1 MVELPSKPHSGS
13 CSNVGNE
20 SNSLICVLPRRFG
33 IGVYP
38 SSQIYSSLNF
48 VIELSHE
55 LMMRKVENQRF
66 LLVTTSV
73 PGHHRPSLSKQ
84 LKCQSLH
91 CGNAGPGGET
101 PPPPRY
107 RSHLGCGKDAR
118 GTLLARPRRDRPSL
132 ISQQSAAI
140 LSLRPNTRHLR
151 AIFV

>member
-55 LMMRKVENQRF
+55 LMMQKVGNQRF

-73 PGHHRPSLSKQ
+73 PGHHRPFLSRQ
-84 LKCQSLH
+84 LKCQSLQ
-91 CGNAGPGGET
+91 CGNAGQGGET
-101 PPPPRY
+101 PAPPRSQV
-107 RSHLGCGKDAR
+107 RQ
-118 GTLLARPRRDRPSL
+118 RRAGNASDEAPER
-132 ISQQSAAI
+132 QA
-140 LSLRPNTRHLR
+140 
-151 AIFV
+151 

>member
-1 MVELPSKPHSGS
+1 IATGLSTQSELWPSACRVELPSKPHSGS

-55 LMMRKVENQRF
+55 LMMRKVGNQKAF
-66 LLVTTSV
+66 LVTTSV
-73 PGHHRPSLSKQ
+73 PGHHRPLLSKQ

-91 CGNAGPGGET
+91 CGSAGQEGET
-101 PPPPRY
+101 PPPPPLPVEFEVRQ
-107 RSHLGCGKDAR
+107 
-118 GTLLARPRRDRPSL
+118 RRAGNASGW
-132 ISQQSAAI
+132 
-140 LSLRPNTRHLR
+140 
-151 AIFV
+151 

>member
-55 LMMRKVENQRF
+55 LMMRKVGNQRF

-73 PGHHRPSLSKQ
+73 PGHHRPLLSKQ

-91 CGNAGPGGET
+91 CGSAGQGGRNATTSPVT
-101 PPPPRY
+101 
-107 RSHLGCGKDAR
+107 GCGKGAR
-118 GTLLARPRRDRPSL
+118 GMLRTRHRRDRPSL
-132 ISQQSAAI
+132 ISQQSAGV